1 MVIIFLLLLLGAIIV
16 EGTMTTLP
24 LVLVCLLC
32 LTILTRDTIVFLVA
46 FVAGIFLDAFALR
59 SIGGTSIFLLLF
71 VFLILLYQ
79 RKYEIYSYQF
89 VMVAA
94 FIGSVLFLKMFGYD
108 GILFQAGLVAII
120 TGILFAG
127 VRGFR
132 LRRSSRD
139 KGSFV

>member
-1 MVIIFLLLLLGAIIV
+1 MVIIFSLLLLGAIIV

-120 TGILFAG
+120 AGILFAG